1 VKKYEIAQN
10 QVAVYDRF
18 VKCAA
23 LWEDIAPRTE
33 ESLGE
38 FHPHLYLV
46 DKARAVGLTG
56 SGLSKVAS
64 RGFRAEVKALYDQA
78 RSDCV
83 TAGLMSPAG
92 EWL

>member
-1 VKKYEIAQN
+1 MKKYEIAQN
-10 QVAVYDRF
+10 QVTVYDRF

-23 LWEDIAPRTE
+23 LWGEIAPRTE

-38 FHPHLYLV
+38 FHPHVYLV
-46 DKARAVGLTG
+46 DKVRAVGLTG
-56 SGLSKVAS
+56 DGVSKVAS

-83 TAGLMSPAG
+83 AAGLMSPAK